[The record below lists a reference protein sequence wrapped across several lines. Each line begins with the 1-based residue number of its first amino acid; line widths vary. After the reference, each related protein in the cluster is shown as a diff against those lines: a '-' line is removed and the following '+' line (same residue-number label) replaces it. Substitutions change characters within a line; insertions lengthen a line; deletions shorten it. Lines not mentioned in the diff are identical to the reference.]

1 MERLQEIKDKPEIT
15 YCSPQLTTYQ
25 ENSKLEFAV
34 DDKNLSDT
42 PQESIDRSLAS
53 DFNVSRETV
62 SLNINQESLTDT
74 KKKLH
79 FTEEQIVDELQSLNV
94 PCCITFRC
102 FFTFIEDEE
111 WKTKKKSL
119 FVGIQ
124 MGDNVTSDHI
134 LFGMEWMKGDNRD
147 TLHQIMQ
154 LILNKLS

>member
-1 MERLQEIKDKPEIT
+1 MERLQEIKDKPEIN

-25 ENSKLEFAV
+25 ENSKLESAV

-42 PQESIDRSLAS
+42 PQESIGRNLAS
-53 DFNVSRETV
+53 DSNDSRETV

-79 FTEEQIVDELQSLNV
+79 LTEEQIVDALQSLNV

-102 FFTFIEDEE
+102 FFTFIDDEE
-111 WKTKKKSL
+111 WQTKKPLS
-119 FVGIQ
+119 VGIQ

-134 LFGMEWMKGDNRD
+134 LFGMEWMKGENRD